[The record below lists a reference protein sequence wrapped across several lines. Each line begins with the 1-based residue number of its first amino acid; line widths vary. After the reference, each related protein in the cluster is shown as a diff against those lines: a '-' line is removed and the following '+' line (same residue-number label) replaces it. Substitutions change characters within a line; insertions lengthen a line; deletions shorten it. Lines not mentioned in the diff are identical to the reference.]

1 MRRSG
6 FFWAALVVMVLSLM
20 LTPLFG
26 VMASASQSEI
36 SEADIEFRVPP
47 VFQVRVD
54 HNYPSVGWPGG
65 TGPQVAGPFSTDPR
79 FHAPRGAVDRFGDEI
94 PFVCLGLVTCPSVP
108 AAPCICACECV
119 ISEGWVYANT
129 QLFSISRTSR
139 NAPARPWRVGET
151 FSPAYTT
158 GWPGDLNVVYTES
171 QRGIFEFDGWN
182 SAPDGSGFEITPFT
196 FITDHTTL
204 YAQWIPKRDIRI
216 RHVFDGGPGPGA
228 SWFFTHELAGN
239 GLRREIGTEIDL
251 DIYATN
257 LHLRFINFYFYVF
270 QGWEIAVGNPSNT
283 QPATYLGPNF
293 RPRVF
298 GQSFTIPYPSNMSN
312 FASGRLYLI
321 ANWRVSPPDTSMYIP
336 DPPPEGGGQGGQG
349 GGGGGGQQ
357 VSPPPGPGVIGPGV
371 GPGPGG
377 EPPADELIPEDIS
390 VPETGG
396 APLLPIAVG
405 FPTPPAVV
413 PMPELPS
420 PFVPVPVPGVPAIL
434 ELPALAVPIVG
445 LAGSTWALM
454 NLILAVFGAV
464 VTVAT
469 LAYVW
474 LRKKNREE
482 EGSIE
487 WEANE
492 ETLKRRRQWLMVVGL
507 VSLVSVVLFPLTQD
521 MSRRMALLDVWTL
534 AHVILLVGQ
543 LVAVWQVLRRK
554 RVREDDEGFA
564 QL

>member
-1 MRRSG
+1 
-6 FFWAALVVMVLSLM
+6 
-20 LTPLFG
+20 
-26 VMASASQSEI
+26 
-36 SEADIEFRVPP
+36 
-47 VFQVRVD
+47 
-54 HNYPSVGWPGG
+54 
-65 TGPQVAGPFSTDPR
+65 
-79 FHAPRGAVDRFGDEI
+79 
-94 PFVCLGLVTCPSVP
+94 
-108 AAPCICACECV
+108 
-119 ISEGWVYANT
+119 
-129 QLFSISRTSR
+129 
-139 NAPARPWRVGET
+139 
-151 FSPAYTT
+151 
-158 GWPGDLNVVYTES
+158 
-171 QRGIFEFDGWN
+171 
-182 SAPDGSGFEITPFT
+182 
-196 FITDHTTL
+196 
-204 YAQWIPKRDIRI
+204 
-216 RHVFDGGPGPGA
+216 
-228 SWFFTHELAGN
+228 
-239 GLRREIGTEIDL
+239 
-251 DIYATN
+251 
-257 LHLRFINFYFYVF
+257 
-270 QGWEIAVGNPSNT
+270 
-283 QPATYLGPNF
+283 
-293 RPRVF
+293 
-298 GQSFTIPYPSNMSN
+298 
-312 FASGRLYLI
+312 
-321 ANWRVSPPDTSMYIP
+321 MYIP

-564 QL
+564 RE